1 MYTHRER
8 ERESISHA
16 SVLRKRTTVFSKKK
30 KTNKKRM
37 RESKLEHVKKTERVT
52 LKHLRSKKE
61 YDLSTHASAQVV
73 LKEFF
78 SRFFFV
84 LNWFL
89 VGEINLHISLAS
101 LFTL

>member
-1 MYTHRER
+1 M
-8 ERESISHA
+8 
-16 SVLRKRTTVFSKKK
+16 
-30 KTNKKRM
+30 M

-61 YDLSTHASAQVV
+61 YDLSTRVSAQVV

-89 VGEINLHISLAS
+89 VGEINLHISLAQVSFS
-101 LFTL
+101 LSPLALKSISTSARAYSRAQTTSERRLDILLSG

>member
-1 MYTHRER
+1 M
-8 ERESISHA
+8 
-16 SVLRKRTTVFSKKK
+16 
-30 KTNKKRM
+30 M

-61 YDLSTHASAQVV
+61 YDLSTRVSAQVV

-78 SRFFFV
+78 SLAFSFV

-89 VGEINLHISLAS
+89 VGEINLHISLAQVS
-101 LFTL
+101 LLPESSRSQIDLTSARAYSRAQTTSERRLDILLRG